1 MSPCHRLPAALIMAV
16 LILVV
21 RAASLSAQ
29 TTPREE
35 RADASEGQRVEK
47 AGSTAQADSSESEG
61 RGADAADDQEIVQ
74 NRKLPVLQGHRFIP
88 TSTVPDPFITTYLRS
103 QTGFGLL
110 LDAKFPVFTEG
121 DTVAVVEGDI
131 AFAVL
136 AFEYQQAIVD
146 FLALRIGFGG
156 AVRTGTSGETL
167 LAEGLNAS
175 YAFRFGVIGRVF
187 RTENFL
193 LSVVA
198 DYESNKLIAMD
209 PFGFAQRVADECGNL
224 PEEDIA
230 ECILD
235 SEEEL
240 LVSGRSSA
248 ITGGARGA
256 WSPIEWF
263 GLRGRLE
270 IGAGDAFDPES
281 SLGTTIINVGALADV
296 DLLEVTPVPLGFL
309 LGFDAQLFG
318 SRGSD
323 IAESAT
329 RFNLGLFFTGRQEFS
344 VGVEGIFGKVALA
357 QSDESVDSITINL
370 RLRYFF

>member
-1 MSPCHRLPAALIMAV
+1 MSLCHRLPAASIMAV

-209 PFGFAQRVADECGNL
+209 PFGFAQRVADECVDA
-224 PEEDIA
+224 PDVPQ
-230 ECILD
+230 CILD
-235 SEEEL
+235 SEEDL

-281 SLGTTIINVGALADV
+281 SLSTTIINVGALADV

-309 LGFDAQLFG
+309 LGFDSQLFG
-318 SRGSD
+318 GRGSD

-329 RFNLGLFFTGRQEFS
+329 RFNLGLFYTGHQEFS